1 MHMKI
6 LLFVLLLIGA
16 VAITA
21 CSSSNSA
28 AEDEYWD
35 VSGEVITEHAT
46 TQNTLGPGPSFDP
59 REGPAETAINKRLAE
74 LRIAAAEFNALRF
87 RWKAQEPPADFKIHY
102 DLVIQLL
109 ERSNS
114 GMSFAVQAFEE
125 MSRQIELPIPN
136 TDAANLLIRQS
147 ETAIAEANAFA
158 SAANR
163 ERDRLN
169 R

>member
-1 MHMKI
+1 M
-6 LLFVLLLIGA
+6 
-16 VAITA
+16 
-21 CSSSNSA
+21 
-28 AEDEYWD
+28 
-35 VSGEVITEHAT
+35 SGEVITEHAT
-46 TQNTLGPGPSFDP
+46 TQNSPGPGPSFDP
-59 REGPAETAINKRLAE
+59 LDGPAETSISTRLAE

-87 RWKAQEPPADFKIHY
+87 RWQAQEPPADFKIRY
-102 DLVIQLL
+102 DLVTQLL
-109 ERSNS
+109 ESSNS

-125 MSRQIELPIPN
+125 MSQQIELPVPN
-136 TDAANLLIRQS
+136 TDAANDLNRQS

>member
-1 MHMKI
+1 M
-6 LLFVLLLIGA
+6 
-16 VAITA
+16 
-21 CSSSNSA
+21 
-28 AEDEYWD
+28 
-35 VSGEVITEHAT
+35 
-46 TQNTLGPGPSFDP
+46 
-59 REGPAETAINKRLAE
+59 AINTRLAE

-87 RWKAQEPPADFKIHY
+87 RWQAQEPLTDFKVHY
-102 DLVIQLL
+102 DLVTQLL

-125 MSRQIELPIPN
+125 MSRQIELPLPT
-136 TDAANLLIRQS
+136 TDAANALIRQS

>member
-6 LLFVLLLIGA
+6 LLFVLLMIGA
-16 VAITA
+16 VFIAA
-21 CSSSNSA
+21 CSISSSGA
-28 AEDEYWD
+28 DDEYWD

-46 TQNTLGPGPSFDP
+46 TQNALGPGPSFDP
-59 REGPAETAINKRLAE
+59 SEGPAETAINTRLAE

-87 RWKAQEPPADFKIHY
+87 RWQAQEPLTDFKVHY
-102 DLVIQLL
+102 DLVTQLL
-109 ERSNS
+109 ESSNS

-125 MSRQIELPIPN
+125 MSRQIELPLPT
-136 TDAANLLIRQS
+136 TDAANALIRQS